1 MRKIEDRKKV
11 KLFILLF
18 SVTYMISYITR
29 INYGAIISEI
39 QSQTGIS
46 KSLLSMSLTGSFIT
60 YGVGQIISGIF
71 GDRIS
76 PKKLV
81 SWGLAASVCMNFLMP
96 LCKGPYQMLV
106 VWSVNGFAQSF
117 MWPPI
122 VKIMT
127 EVLSETDYKYAIAK
141 VSWGSS
147 IGTIFVYLVSPL
159 LISALHWRS
168 VFAFSAILGL
178 IMIFVWNRYSCDVK
192 TEPRQRVNTTEKG
205 TVFLKPILLGILFAI
220 IMQGM
225 LRDGVTT
232 WMPSYIAETY
242 NLSNEISI
250 LTGVVLPVF
259 SIVCFQIATKLY
271 TKRFNNP
278 VVCAGLL
285 FGVGVLSALVLR
297 FSAGQIAAVSVFMF
311 AVLTGCMHG
320 VNLMLVCMVPP
331 YFQSTGKVSTV
342 SGILN
347 ASTYIG
353 SAVSTYGIAVL
364 SEDFGWNLT
373 IVIWQMIAIC
383 GTCVCLICSRYW
395 DNYKNIFC

>member
-1 MRKIEDRKKV
+1 MKKLEDRKKINALV
-11 KLFILLF
+11 LLF
-18 SVTYMISYITR
+18 VATYMISYVTR

-46 KSLLSMSLTGSFIT
+46 KSLLSMSVTGSFIT

-81 SWGLAASVCMNFLMP
+81 SWGLTASVCMNFLIP
-96 LCKGPYQMLV
+96 LCKDPYQMLV

-127 EVLSETDYKYAIAK
+127 EVLSETDYKYAVTK

-147 IGTIFVYLVSPL
+147 FGTIIVYLTSPL
-159 LISALHWRS
+159 LISAFRWRS
-168 VFAFSAILGL
+168 VFVFSAILGL
-178 IMIFVWNRYSCDVK
+178 VMIFVWNRYSCDVK
-192 TEPRQRVNTTEKG
+192 TEPRQREITTAKG
-205 TVFLKPILLGILFAI
+205 TVFLKPVLLGILFAI
-220 IMQGM
+220 ILQGM

-242 NLSNEISI
+242 HLSNEISI
-250 LTGVVLPVF
+250 LTGVILPVF
-259 SIVCFQIATKLY
+259 SILCYQIATKLY
-271 TKRFNNP
+271 TKKFNNP

-285 FGVGVLSALVLR
+285 FGVGALSALVLR
-297 FSAGQIAAVSVFMF
+297 FSAGQNAAVSVFMF

-320 VNLMLVCMVPP
+320 ANLMLVGMVPL

-342 SGILN
+342 SGIVN

-364 SEDFGWNLT
+364 SEAFDWNFT
-373 IVIWQMIAIC
+373 IVIWLTIAVC

-395 DNYKNIFC
+395 DNYKNSFC

>member
-11 KLFILLF
+11 KLFVLLF

-81 SWGLAASVCMNFLMP
+81 SWGLAVSVCMNFLMP
-96 LCKGPYQMLV
+96 LCKGPYQMLA

-127 EVLSETDYKYAIAK
+127 EVLSEADYKNAIAK

-147 IGTIFVYLVSPL
+147 IGTIFVYLGSPL
-159 LISALHWRS
+159 LISVLHWRS
-168 VFAFSAILGL
+168 VFVSSAILGL
-178 IMIFVWNRYSCDVK
+178 IMIFVWNRYSCDIK
-192 TEPRQRVNTTEKG
+192 TQPRQRVNTTKKG
-205 TVFLKPILLGILFAI
+205 PVLLKPILLGVLFAI

-250 LTGVVLPVF
+250 LTGVILPVF

-271 TKRFNNP
+271 TKKFNNP
-278 VVCAGLL
+278 VLCAGLL
-285 FGVGVLSALVLR
+285 FGVGALSALVLH
-297 FSAGQIAAVSVFMF
+297 FSAGQNTAVSVFMF

-320 VNLMLVCMVPP
+320 VNLMLVAMVPP

-364 SEDFGWNLT
+364 SENFGWNFT
-373 IVIWQMIAIC
+373 IVIWLMIAIC
-383 GTCVCLICSRYW
+383 GTCVCLICSRHW